1 MIRARRGGSVV
12 PVLAA
17 RNANL
22 AVRFELEAGLLAV
35 VAVATS
41 RTGGP
46 VRRGRAR
53 AGGRRSGPGA
63 PRARHSRAAAG
74 AARRPVRRLASGV
87 ARRRL
92 GIRALTPSWP
102 AALAVADAV
111 LVAVWNQ

>member
-17 RNANL
+17 Q
-22 AVRFELEAGLLAV
+22 
-35 VAVATS
+35 VAA
-41 RTGGP
+41 
-46 VRRGRAR
+46 
-53 AGGRRSGPGA
+53 
-63 PRARHSRAAAG
+63 
-74 AARRPVRRLASGV
+74 LASGV